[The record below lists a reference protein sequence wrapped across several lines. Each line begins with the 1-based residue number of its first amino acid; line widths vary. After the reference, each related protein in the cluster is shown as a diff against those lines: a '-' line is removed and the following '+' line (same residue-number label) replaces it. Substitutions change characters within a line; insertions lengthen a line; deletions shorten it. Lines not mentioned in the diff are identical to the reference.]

1 MTPLADKELESYD
14 SQENCYICK
23 EKLKEENAFDEK
35 YCKVRDHCHYTGKYR
50 GGPHNICNLRYSII
64 EEIPGIFHSR

>member
-35 YCKVRDHCHYTGKYR
+35 YCKV
-50 GGPHNICNLRYSII
+50 GPHNICNLRYSII